1 MENVE
6 FKAELRD
13 IALARTICRAIGAS
27 FILTMDQTDTY
38 FRVPSGRLKKRE
50 CESEPTEWIYYER
63 ADKAAA
69 RLSRFTIYSAQQAR
83 ERFGETSLPVRA
95 VVRKRREL
103 YMLGNTRIH
112 LDAVE
117 GLGTFLELESLI
129 GRDHGT
135 ARGHEAVATLR
146 TQFAPALGETVA
158 VGYVDLID
166 PSAEASCPPPDEVDV
181 F

>member
-13 IALARTICRAIGAS
+13 ISLARTICRAIGAS
-27 FILTMDQTDTY
+27 FILAMDQTDTY
-38 FRVPSGRLKKRE
+38 FRIPSGRLKRRE
-50 CESEPTEWIYYER
+50 CPEEPTEWIYYER

-69 RLSRFTIYSAQQAR
+69 RLSRFTIYTSQQAR
-83 ERFGETSLPVRA
+83 ERFGEAPLPVRA
-95 VVRKRREL
+95 VVRKHREL

-117 GLGTFLELESLI
+117 GLGTFLEFESLV

-135 ARGHEAVATLR
+135 ARGHEAVNSLR
-146 TQFAPALGETVA
+146 AQFAPVLGEAVA
-158 VGYVDLID
+158 VGYVDLVD
-166 PSAEASCPPPDEVDV
+166 PVAETSSPPPDEVDV

>member
-50 CESEPTEWIYYER
+50 CEGEPTEWIYYER